1 MTADV
6 PDAGST
12 GSREPFEVVER
23 RLTDVLMRWSVA
35 SIAAGGA
42 LVVVGLATRRPAMN
56 AFGRQTLAWGAVD
69 GIIAGV
75 GRLTRRRRGALTP
88 DERAAK
94 AKTLRTV
101 LLANAAADVGYVAG
115 GLVVAARDVQGR
127 RTFGLQRGDGV
138 AIAMQGAFLLVLDL
152 SQAQRLASGG

>member
-1 MTADV
+1 
-6 PDAGST
+6 
-12 GSREPFEVVER
+12 
-23 RLTDVLMRWSVA
+23 
-35 SIAAGGA
+35 
-42 LVVVGLATRRPAMN
+42 MN